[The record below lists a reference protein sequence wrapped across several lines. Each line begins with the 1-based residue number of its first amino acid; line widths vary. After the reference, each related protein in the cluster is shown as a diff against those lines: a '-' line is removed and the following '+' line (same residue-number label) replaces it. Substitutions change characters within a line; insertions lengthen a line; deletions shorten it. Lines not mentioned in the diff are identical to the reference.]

1 MGWSGEKKGLGNM
14 NTDITI
20 NLKANVDEA
29 TQNIAVAGQSISSS
43 LRGVEDSGRDLTSS
57 LNASVPALSATEQ
70 EQLADAAIVLRLRD
84 AEGELKAANDNLN
97 STIRTCGVDS
107 GKTAEALRDLN
118 AAQDNVKTL
127 QAQVGQS
134 TERGAAS
141 MRGFALGASGAATA
155 MFSFYGAI
163 DRVQQAELS
172 RDRAN
177 LQVKSSTNAVE
188 DAERRLGDIRRDS
201 PGDSEKIAAAED
213 DLTLARER
221 LSLAN
226 ERAQQT
232 QENVSQAI
240 MSSALQVIPTS
251 ITMVDN
257 LSKAWKNFPDLTD
270 AFGKLK
276 TKIGDVGDS
285 VDGLGAKLKGLNGI
299 SFGTLMGG
307 LAAVAV
313 AAADIKYSVDQTG
326 KEKQVYKAEHGTE
339 MPWYEQAWGYL
350 KNFEIGAP
358 MMIADNILAN
368 LGVQK
373 PTVEQEALMN
383 KRVKGEIS
391 DEEFKAAWDNLPH
404 LAEGGVLTIPT
415 VVVAG
420 EAGPEIYMPLA
431 KYEAQRASDRQT
443 PAAAAVPQQVFVD
456 LGGMHFYGDIAD
468 SKFLEKSAEFTA
480 DKISDAVNLRRGT

>member
-1 MGWSGEKKGLGNM
+1 M
-14 NTDITI
+14 NTQINIDI
-20 NLKANVDEA
+20 KANVSEA
-29 TQNIAVAGQSISSS
+29 TQSIADAGQRISSS
-43 LRGVEDSGRDLTSS
+43 LRGVEDSGRSLTDS

-70 EQLADAAIVLRLRD
+70 EQLADAATVLRLRD

-97 STIRTCGVDS
+97 SAIRTCGADS
-107 GKTAEALRDLN
+107 KDAALALRDLN
-118 AAQDNVKTL
+118 VAQGNVKVL
-127 QAQVGQS
+127 QDQVGQS
-134 TERGAAS
+134 TERGAGS
-141 MRGFALGASGAATA
+141 MRSFAVGASGAATA
-155 MFSFYGAI
+155 MFSFYGAV

-172 RDRAN
+172 RDKAN

-188 DAERRLGDIRRDS
+188 DAERRLGDVRRDS
-201 PGDSEKIAAAED
+201 PGDSEKISAAED

-232 QENVSQAI
+232 QENVSQAM

-276 TKIGDVGDS
+276 AKIGDVGDS
-285 VDGLGAKLKGLNGI
+285 VDGLGTKLKGLNGI
-299 SFGTLMGG
+299 SFGTLIGG
-307 LAAVAV
+307 LAAVVV
-313 AAADIKYSVDQTG
+313 AAADAKYSVDQTNF
-326 KEKQVYKAEHGTE
+326 EKSVYKAEHGANAE
-339 MPWYEQAWGYL
+339 MPWYEQAFGYF

-358 MMIADNILAN
+358 MMISDYILSA
-368 LGVQK
+368 LGMPK
-373 PTVEQEALMN
+373 LSVEQQAGLN
-383 KRVKGEIS
+383 KYQKGEIS
-391 DEEFKAAWDNLPH
+391 EEELKKLFENVPH
-404 LAEGGVLTIPT
+404 LGDGGVLTLPT

-420 EAGPEIYMPLA
+420 EAGPEIYMPLD
-431 KYEAQRASDRQT
+431 KYEAQRASDRQ
-443 PAAAAVPQQVFVD
+443 ASAVGSGPQQVFVD